1 MKAQQRKRE
10 KIQETEWWLFLVS
23 APVTV
28 MVYYKKYCDN
38 NTSGGVFYDEEKG

>member
-1 MKAQQRKRE
+1 MV
-10 KIQETEWWLFLVS
+10 IFVS

-28 MVYYKKYCDN
+28 MVYYKKYCVN